1 MYKVIDL
8 GCDFPQTGEPRVRLL
23 DSGLVKTASTE
34 IQDFWAQLT
43 PSDSCAY
50 LWVIGV
56 SAVEYYGCNRNG
68 DAFLESELKRTHH
81 HFTDTAHI
89 FLHHVNRDP
98 NKSIG
103 KPIFSWY
110 NDDMHRVEL
119 ILEIRKG
126 AEGADAIVDK
136 IRRGEQLYVSM
147 GCSVEVDRCSI
158 CGHESKTR
166 AQYCDHLRY
175 NMKKILPDGRQV
187 FAYNPNPKFFD
198 ISIVRKPA
206 DPTAF
211 ALDKIA
217 SYNEGGDYCQKT
229 ITSAEL
235 GEQAIDLMQK
245 RAAISKL
252 SDIFKSIDAV
262 VADSKLPEEIK
273 ERCDRELY
281 HQGFMDAMRVM
292 HEHGFENLGNT
303 ILDHDM
309 LNKDGVSPCG
319 LLKILASHN
328 APLSISDAAWMA
340 AKHFMTDSPSESL
353 IGNIVN
359 AIPSVLPLL
368 AKRPSAI
375 SELVEPILNDYRGEN
390 LDGILDHYSEPLRIR
405 VVIVRKMPIVK
416 TAETVY
422 NEPVFPDDTGVA
434 YGSLPSTILP
444 RYKKLHFK
452 TQDGRIFETTP
463 EALGILTKGGFPQNL
478 LTTKGLGA
486 TLAAASLL
494 SLIAAPS
501 VFGAAGL
508 VGGTLLATGKDP
520 QMIKSM
526 EGVEVPISTLMQ
538 SYKRQV
544 TQPVA
549 VMQKSAGWG
558 TNLAAGVGA
567 MIPAGLAV
575 DYALNQ
581 RRYGQGYERICYQT
595 TYCHTMIKKK
605 RFVEPRKICNVLRQ
619 KSLAF

>member
-1 MYKVIDL
+1 
-8 GCDFPQTGEPRVRLL
+8 
-23 DSGLVKTASTE
+23 
-34 IQDFWAQLT
+34 
-43 PSDSCAY
+43 
-50 LWVIGV
+50 
-56 SAVEYYGCNRNG
+56 
-68 DAFLESELKRTHH
+68 
-81 HFTDTAHI
+81 
-89 FLHHVNRDP
+89 
-98 NKSIG
+98 
-103 KPIFSWY
+103 
-110 NDDMHRVEL
+110 
-119 ILEIRKG
+119 
-126 AEGADAIVDK
+126 
-136 IRRGEQLYVSM
+136 
-147 GCSVEVDRCSI
+147 
-158 CGHESKTR
+158 
-166 AQYCDHLRY
+166 
-175 NMKKILPDGRQV
+175 
-187 FAYNPNPKFFD
+187 
-198 ISIVRKPA
+198 
-206 DPTAF
+206 
-211 ALDKIA
+211 
-217 SYNEGGDYCQKT
+217 
-229 ITSAEL
+229 
-235 GEQAIDLMQK
+235 
-245 RAAISKL
+245 
-252 SDIFKSIDAV
+252 
-262 VADSKLPEEIK
+262 
-273 ERCDRELY
+273 
-281 HQGFMDAMRVM
+281 
-292 HEHGFENLGNT
+292 
-303 ILDHDM
+303 M

-581 RRYGQGYERICYQT
+581 RRYGQGYENNPNISTSQRMAANAGNFAWQNPALAVGSGMVGGLVVKNMLPNHILPYND
-595 TYCHTMIKKK
+595 KKEAVRRAEENLQRVTSK
-605 RFVEPRKICNVLRQ
+605 KPSFLERMGLFPNYYENSRNQQIQAAETNLNNARNNLHQANIQ
-619 KSLAF
+619 KLKTLGKWGGGLAALGTAGYGLYRYLKPSNAPQGN